1 MGVTVAV
8 LVVVREMDVAKMQSR
23 VPKRAEEEEEEE
35 EEGVMK
41 DWRELQ

>member
-8 LVVVREMDVAKMQSR
+8 LVVVKEMDVAEMQSR
-23 VPKRAEEEEEEE
+23 VPKRAEEEEEE